1 MYTGCNLK
9 TMELLDCVLIWACVV
24 IRSNTVYLHKK
35 KKKKEKE
42 KMFIWILLLSGALV
56 LILIALFK

>member
-35 KKKKEKE
+35 KKKKRKR
-42 KMFIWILLLSGALV
+42 KNVYLDTPLIWSSGTHFDC
-56 LILIALFK
+56 LI